1 MSNLAKRTD
10 LENQDTPP
18 IPDGWIAM
26 SVPNAHITIRKE
38 RQNLLFDMSHDFI
51 SLNQETYV
59 TTIESDPSKG
69 IVLLDRSFNPDEFD
83 SVDVLVLVREH

>member
-10 LENQDTPP
+10 LDNQDTPP

-38 RQNLLFDMSHDFI
+38 RPNPFDMSHDFRI
-51 SLNQETYV
+51 LNQETYV

-83 SVDVLVLVREH
+83 SVDVLVLVKEH